1 MKVMIA
7 AAGTGGHVFPGLAVA
22 EVLKQQGHAVV
33 WLGTEKGK
41 VVQWVEQASVPL
53 CAIAMQGVRGKGWR
67 GWLAAPVQLWQ
78 AWRQAVQH
86 LRQQGPDVLLVMGGY
101 VSVPA
106 GLAARWLRIPLVVH
120 EQNSVAGFSNR
131 LLAPLSQSLLLG
143 LPLQSVPMGWAQAR
157 WVGNPLRAML
167 QRQVKTVPARP
178 LRVLVIGGSQGAQF
192 LNERLPEVMRD
203 WSARQE
209 LSVWHQTGTSM
220 RARVEAAY
228 QQVGVDARVDEFIHQ
243 MGEAYAWAD
252 VVIARAGALTVTE
265 LWQAARPAL
274 FIPFPY
280 AVDDH
285 QYTNSLAL
293 VQIGVA
299 DVLRQSEASVEA
311 LRERLSDYIYN
322 PHCLS
327 HRYALLNE
335 QSENKAAERVVQILM
350 DVVMSSHT
358 EGLGT
363 KTTTEKEQQEI
374 TL

>member
-1 MKVMIA
+1 MNPSSGRFKFMIA

-22 EVLKQQGHAVV
+22 EVLRQQGHGVV
-33 WLGTEKGK
+33 WLGTEQGK

-53 CAIAMQGVRGKGWR
+53 CTIAMRGVRGKGWR
-67 GWLAAPVQLWQ
+67 GWLTAPVQLWQ

-86 LRQQGPDVLLVMGGY
+86 LRQQRPDVLLVMGGY

-106 GLAARWLRIPLVVH
+106 GLAARWLGIPLVVH
-120 EQNSVAGFSNR
+120 EQNSVAGLSNR
-131 LLAPLSQSLLLG
+131 LLAPISQLLLLG
-143 LPLQSVPMGWAQAR
+143 LPLQSVPIGWTRAH

-167 QRQVKTVPARP
+167 QRQIKTVPARP

-203 WSARQE
+203 WSARHE
-209 LSVWHQTGTSM
+209 LSLWHQTGM
-220 RARVEAAY
+220 QMHVQVEMAY
-228 QQVGVDARVDEFIHQ
+228 QQVGVEARVDEFIHH

-299 DVLRQSEASVEA
+299 DVLRQSDASVEA
-311 LRERLSDYIYN
+311 LRERLSDYIFN

-335 QSENKAAERVVQILM
+335 QAENKAAERVVQILKNL
-350 DVVMSSHT
+350 VRG
-358 EGLGT
+358 E
-363 KTTTEKEQQEI
+363 E
-374 TL
+374 

>member
-33 WLGTEKGK
+33 WLGTEQGK
-41 VVQWVEQASVPL
+41 VAQWVEQASVSL
-53 CAIAMQGVRGKGWR
+53 CAIAMRGVRGKGWR
-67 GWLAAPVQLWQ
+67 GWLAAPIQLWQ
-78 AWRQAVQH
+78 AFRQALQH
-86 LRQQGPDVLLVMGGY
+86 LREQSPDVVLVMGGY

-120 EQNSVAGFSNR
+120 EQNSIAGLSNR

-143 LPLQSVPMGWAQAR
+143 LPLQSVPMGWARAH

-167 QRQVKTVPARP
+167 QRQVKTTPARP

-203 WSARQE
+203 WSVRHE
-209 LSVWHQTGTSM
+209 LSVWHQTGSQM
-220 RARVEAAY
+220 QAQVETAY
-228 QQVGVDARVDEFIHQ
+228 QQAGVEARVTSFIQ
-243 MGEAYAWAD
+243 DMGEAYAWAD

-265 LWQAARPAL
+265 LLQVARPAV
-274 FIPFPY
+274 FIPFPH

-311 LRERLSDYIYN
+311 LRERLSDYLYN
-322 PHCLS
+322 PQSLC
-327 HRYALLNE
+327 HRYALLN
-335 QSENKAAERVVQILM
+335 QQAENKAAEQVVQILI
-350 DVVMSSHT
+350 DLVMPSHT

-363 KTTTEKEQQEI
+363 KTTTEKEQ
-374 TL
+374 

>member
-33 WLGTEKGK
+33 WLGTEQGK
-41 VVQWVEQASVPL
+41 VAQWVEQASVSL
-53 CAIAMQGVRGKGWR
+53 CAIAMRGVRGKGWR
-67 GWLAAPVQLWQ
+67 GWLAAPIQLWQ
-78 AWRQAVQH
+78 AFRQALRH
-86 LRQQGPDVLLVMGGY
+86 LREQSPDVVLVMGGY

-120 EQNSVAGFSNR
+120 EQNSVVGLSNR
-131 LLAPLSQSLLLG
+131 LLAPFSQVLLLG

-203 WSARQE
+203 WSVRQE
-209 LSVWHQTGTSM
+209 LSVWHQTGSQMQAQVETTYQQAGVE
-220 RARVEAAY
+220 ARVTS
-228 QQVGVDARVDEFIHQ
+228 FIQ
-243 MGEAYAWAD
+243 DMGEAYAWAD

-265 LWQAARPAL
+265 LLQVARPAV

-293 VQIGVA
+293 VQLGAAEVI
-299 DVLRQSEASVEA
+299 RQSEASVER
-311 LRERLSDYIYN
+311 LRELIHTYITDTN
-322 PHCLS
+322 CLC
-327 HRYALLNE
+327 HRYSLLN
-335 QSENKAAERVVQILM
+335 QQAENNAAQQVAKVLIDLVKPFQI
-350 DVVMSSHT
+350 
-358 EGLGT
+358 
-363 KTTTEKEQQEI
+363 TTEKEQ
-374 TL
+374 